1 MRQSLSPP
9 SRLACLVVG
18 AHLLASPAI
27 ARGTGAADPSGLSWV
42 DFAPARDPFAA
53 RAVLDLRRLNER
65 RAGDGGF
72 VVEEAGRFVRE
83 RTGEP
88 IRFWG
93 VNVQP
98 ARIGGEPLRNAA
110 RMAAKRGV
118 NLVRIH
124 GPIFDE
130 AGRLVP
136 ERVLQVIEI
145 VEIMKAEGIYSW
157 LSLYYPLWLTPEPGT
172 AWLDGYDGRTHPF
185 AALMFNPAFEM
196 QYRAWWTA
204 LLTTPSPSTG
214 VRLVDEPAV
223 AGVEIQNEDSFL
235 FPTFDPDRMPEAQR
249 RILEVRFGGWLARR
263 HGSVDQAL
271 DDWSGARTGVTP
283 AIVGGVASIPGAWRR
298 GVRHLPAWWK
308 GVALPRDAPADGRA
322 AIRSPGILARNRSLR
337 DQETVRFLVEEQS
350 AFYARSR
357 DFLRGTGFRAAIT
370 ASNWTTAR
378 PEILEPLEKMSYL
391 EGDFLDRHVYFD
403 CARVGDRVS
412 YQLQEGHTYRDR
424 SALRLEG
431 EDGVPLAVASPSAD
445 PGFDGKASALSEVSW
460 TRPNRHRS
468 EAPLFLASYGA
479 QQGTDAIVHFALDS
493 DRWSVQ
499 PRPFAQPWTLL
510 SPGMMGQFPAAAMIF
525 REGLV
530 APGDVV
536 VRGALE
542 RADLLRLEGAPWLSA
557 EPLVYLAGRVDAR
570 FTDGPGELDGTPAS
584 GNLGRGA
591 RVVASTSGD
600 LRLDLER
607 GILVIDAASAQGAS
621 GDLSVAGTI
630 RTMDLE
636 IDSGMTI
643 GHVVAVSLD
652 GRPLSGSSRILL
664 QVMSEEQP
672 TGYRTEPAE
681 GGRRRIASLGKDPW
695 QFRRLEGTVRL
706 LRPGA
711 ERFRVLELDA
721 NGYVAGSVVG
731 AHRILL
737 RPDVIHYVLEAPGAG
752 AVP

>member
-1 MRQSLSPP
+1 MRPILSP
-9 SRLACLVVG
+9 SSCLACLLVG
-18 AHLLASPAI
+18 SQLVAAPAI
-27 ARGTGAADPSGLSWV
+27 AGGTDSAEPPGSWV
-42 DFAPARDPFAA
+42 DFAPTSDPFTASAA
-53 RAVLDLRRLNER
+53 LDLRPLNEP

-72 VVEEAGRFVRE
+72 VVVEAGRFVRG
-83 RTGEP
+83 RTRQP

-98 ARIGGEPLRNAA
+98 ARIGREPLRNAA

-130 AGRLVP
+130 EGRLVP
-136 ERVLQVIEI
+136 ERVLRVIEI

-157 LSLYYPLWLTPEPGT
+157 LSIYFPLWLTPEPGT
-172 AWLDGYDGRTHPF
+172 SWLDGYDGRTHPF
-185 AALMFNPAFEM
+185 AALMFNVEFETR
-196 QYRAWWTA
+196 YRAWWTA

-214 VRLVDEPAV
+214 VRLIDEPAV

-235 FPTFDPDRMPEAQR
+235 FPTFDPDRMPEPQR
-249 RILEVRFGGWLARR
+249 RILETRFGGWLARR

-271 DDWSGARTGVTP
+271 DDWSAARPGVTP
-283 AIVGGVASIPGAWRR
+283 AIVGGVTSIAGAWRR
-298 GVRHLPAWWK
+298 GVRHLSAWWK

-322 AIRSPGILARNRSLR
+322 AIRSPGILARSRGLR
-337 DQETVRFLVEEQS
+337 DQETIRFLVEEQS
-350 AFYARSR
+350 AFYARIR
-357 DFLRGTGFRAAIT
+357 DFLRGSGFRAAVT
-370 ASNWTTAR
+370 TSNWTTAR

-403 CARVGDRVS
+403 CAREGDRVS

-445 PGFDGKASALSEVSW
+445 PGFDGKASVLSEVSW

-479 QQGTDAIVHFALDS
+479 HQGTDAIVHFALDS

-525 REGLV
+525 REGFV

-536 VRGALE
+536 LHGALD
-542 RADLLRLEGAPWLSA
+542 RAELLRLVGAPWLFA
-557 EPLVYLAGRVDAR
+557 EPLVYLAGQVDMR
-570 FTDGPGELDGTPAS
+570 FTDGPKEVDRAPAI
-584 GNLGRGA
+584 GNLGRDA

-600 LRLDLER
+600 LRLDLGR
-607 GILVIDAASAQGAS
+607 GVLVIDAASAQGAS
-621 GDLSVAGTI
+621 GDLRAAGTI
-630 RTMDLE
+630 RTKDLE
-636 IDSGMTI
+636 VDTGMRI
-643 GHVVAVSLD
+643 GHIVAVPMD
-652 GRPLSGSSRILL
+652 GRPLSESSRILL

-672 TGYRTEPAE
+672 TGYRSEPVE
-681 GGRRRIASLGKDPW
+681 GGRRRIASLGHDPW

-706 LRPGA
+706 RRPGA
-711 ERFRVLELDA
+711 ERFRVLALDA
-721 NGYVAGSVVG
+721 NGYVAGSFVG
-731 AHRILL
+731 ADRILL
-737 RPDVIHYVLEAPGAG
+737 RPDTIHYVIVAPGTEAM
-752 AVP
+752 P